1 MESSLWS
8 RRSSQV
14 TRAANKGGTSKGW
27 QFSFEDEIP
36 HPPLVANAPPSS
48 APAVVSSFFHPISSL
63 PTCACCGDKLLGDIV
78 TCTDCHHKVHVL
90 CSQHGHCF
98 KCACRVCNQPPGPDM
113 RACKTCKHLVHA
125 TCAVHVSFRV
135 EVVCK
140 VCTPRPRE
148 HPPPAKREKRR
159 FRTEWHAGR
168 PWLQHANGVM
178 WCAAC
183 REYPQPG
190 VQQCW
195 VTGNRQLRR
204 TTMKQHGNSGLHC
217 KSFLALW
224 ESGGT
229 STTVIGT
236 LPAPIRR
243 AINGLFQV
251 VYRMAKRGSP
261 PAHIPGDAEAL
272 MLSGG
277 TVTTAYHSPFLM
289 RQIVHV
295 IAAPIRPVEG
305 QAIEASLFFAL
316 ASDSST
322 DRSVN
327 KQGLVYTR
335 TLREGQFCTAFLG
348 LWELRDGPLAPHPP
362 LCTPSVSRGALLVR
376 TRPQRGGG
384 PPPPSTDPKI
394 VARNKVL
401 CRRRRRRRFCFR
413 HTAGGIFLVPPY
425 VSILKILRI
434 LWRIQKWL
442 KSTKKVM

>member
-1 MESSLWS
+1 MGASYNLLICPSHQHLVMRPVWV
-8 RRSSQV
+8 RRADGGQWVHLGSVADAVAHVKRNGTDIFHTQV
-14 TRAANKGGTSKGW
+14 TRASNKGGTSKGW

-48 APAVVSSFFHPISSL
+48 APAVVSSFFHPTSSL

-90 CSQHGHCF
+90 CTQHGHCF
-98 KCACRVCNQPPGPDM
+98 KCACRVCNHPPGLDM
-113 RACKTCKHLVHA
+113 RACKTCKYLVHT
-125 TCAVHVSFRV
+125 TCAVHIPFRV
-135 EVVCK
+135 EVVWK

-159 FRTEWHAGR
+159 FRTKWQAGR

-178 WCAAC
+178 WCDAC
-183 REYPQPG
+183 REYPEPG
-190 VQQCW
+190 VQQSW

-204 TTMKQHGNSGLHC
+204 TTVKQHGNSGLHC
-217 KSFLALW
+217 KSLALW

-277 TVTTAYHSPFLM
+277 TVVPAYHSPSSV
-289 RQIVHV
+289 RQIVHA
-295 IAAPIRPVEG
+295 ITAPIRSVEG
-305 QAIEASLFFAL
+305 QAIETSLFIAL

-322 DRSVN
+322 DRSAN
-327 KQGLVYTR
+327 KQELVYTR
-335 TLREGQFCTAFLG
+335 TLCEAQFYTAFLG
-348 LWELRDGPLAPHPP
+348 FWELRDGTAPSSVAAYKQTTSCASSQLLFASPMFRQFSC
-362 LCTPSVSRGALLVR
+362 LC
-376 TRPQRGGG
+376 
-384 PPPPSTDPKI
+384 
-394 VARNKVL
+394 
-401 CRRRRRRRFCFR
+401 FC
-413 HTAGGIFLVPPY
+413 
-425 VSILKILRI
+425 
-434 LWRIQKWL
+434 
-442 KSTKKVM
+442 

>member
-1 MESSLWS
+1 MHNVWERVVGKGRHTLQYYKIS
-8 RRSSQV
+8 RVKAIPRVQGLEERVGMGASYNLLICPSHQHLVMRPIWVRRADGGQWVHLGSVADAVAHLKLNGTDIFHAQV

-27 QFSFEDEIP
+27 QFSFEEQIR
-36 HPPLVANAPPSS
+36 HPPLFANAPPSS
-48 APAVVSSFFHPISSL
+48 APAVVFSLFHPTSSL

-90 CSQHGHCF
+90 CTQHGHCF

-113 RACKTCKHLVHA
+113 RACKTCKHLVHT

-159 FRTEWHAGR
+159 FRTEWQAGR

-190 VQQCW
+190 VQQSW
-195 VTGNRQLRR
+195 VTGNRQLRH
-204 TTMKQHGNSGLHC
+204 TTVKQHGNSGLHC
-217 KSFLALW
+217 KSLALW

-236 LPAPIRR
+236 LPVPIRR

-277 TVTTAYHSPFLM
+277 TVTTA
-289 RQIVHV
+289 
-295 IAAPIRPVEG
+295 
-305 QAIEASLFFAL
+305 
-316 ASDSST
+316 SS
-322 DRSVN
+322 N
-327 KQGLVYTR
+327 QQK
-335 TLREGQFCTAFLG
+335 
-348 LWELRDGPLAPHPP
+348 
-362 LCTPSVSRGALLVR
+362 PS
-376 TRPQRGGG
+376 
-384 PPPPSTDPKI
+384 
-394 VARNKVL
+394 
-401 CRRRRRRRFCFR
+401 
-413 HTAGGIFLVPPY
+413 
-425 VSILKILRI
+425 
-434 LWRIQKWL
+434 
-442 KSTKKVM
+442 